1 MVNMRKIMKREP
13 KDLGFGFSGHSNETG
28 ILIRT
33 EAFEEISLADDF
45 KGYSHDKYPG
55 AFATFLE
62 DGTVVVDTADVKKAN
77 AKQEEYDTMDSPRI
91 KKLGKI
97 LFISSIVC
105 FLLLIPAGFLNMY
118 FPTLLMSM
126 AFILYGLSR
135 ISEFVY
141 AFAMRLLGHE
151 RFKQMH
157 RFHYAE
163 HAVINAYYD
172 LRRVPTL
179 EEIKNYSGFSYSCGV
194 AGKIKSVWC
203 FLMVGVC
210 RLAPDSWYFA
220 SLLVML
226 LLTWW
231 WMKNGLY
238 WTEIISLSKPKEID
252 YQVAIA
258 AMTRALEYKE
268 EIDKMKE
275 SISVHIGD
283 GCIAHFVITI
293 GGPEEDT

>member
-1 MVNMRKIMKREP
+1 MKREP
-13 KDLGFGFSGHSNETG
+13 KDLGFGFSGHSKETG

-33 EAFEEISLADDF
+33 EAIEEISLTDDL
-45 KGYSHDKYPG
+45 KGYSHDRYPG

-62 DGTVVVDTADVKKAN
+62 DGTIVVDTADVKKVN
-77 AKQEEYDTMDSPRI
+77 AKQEEYDNMDTPHIRR
-91 KKLGKI
+91 LGKI
-97 LFISSIVC
+97 LFISAIFS

-118 FPTLLMSM
+118 FPTILMSM
-126 AFILYGLSR
+126 AFIFFGLSR
-135 ISEFVY
+135 IPELVY
-141 AFAMRLLGHE
+141 AFAMRLFGNE
-151 RFKQMH
+151 RFEQMH

-179 EEIKNYSGFSYSCGV
+179 EECKNYSGFSYSCGV
-194 AGKIKSVWC
+194 AQKIKSVWC

-210 RLAPDSWYFA
+210 RLAPDHWYFVA
-220 SLLVML
+220 ILVML

-231 WMKNGLY
+231 WMKDGLY
-238 WTEIISLSKPKEID
+238 WTEIISLSKPKDID

-258 AMTRALEYKE
+258 AMTRALEYKD

-275 SISVHIGD
+275 SISVHIEND
-283 GCIAHFVITI
+283 CIAHFVITI
-293 GGPEEDT
+293 GGPEDDT